1 MRVVSTRTLAAN
13 GGGRSE
19 WGSPHKHR
27 ASMPPSKKSKK
38 TQEVPQEAEDN
49 FSESEDEEQPL
60 FKVRKSVEEAE
71 EAPTGEGDKERVRR
85 LKRSRVN
92 ERRKSK
98 QNGYRS
104 FAEAA
109 GATHSFGNDM
119 LFGILSQSDIKR
131 LATWCPSAGEA
142 GTKLAQ
148 FETHLALRDEPLTS
162 GPIAILHANVEAFA
176 RKVATELV
184 LRNVETGSAERI
196 SAANVRSVLRPLGD
210 VFESEDFMLPNGV
223 VRAAQSTHLLR
234 TVIADDGSKTS
245 VECQEPVLPRSEEE
259 EGAIGEERKFAKSN
273 QVKLLKETD
282 KARAAAL
289 EVRCKARAAAKSA
302 KKAEKVASATA
313 TA

>member
-1 MRVVSTRTLAAN
+1 M
-13 GGGRSE
+13 
-19 WGSPHKHR
+19 
-27 ASMPPSKKSKK
+27 SKKA
-38 TQEVPQEAEDN
+38 QEASQEPEHNSSD
-49 FSESEDEEQPL
+49 ESEDDEQPL
-60 FKVRKSVEEAE
+60 FKVRKTVEEVEEAP
-71 EAPTGEGDKERVRR
+71 AGEGDKERVRR

-148 FETHLALRDEPLTS
+148 FETHLALRDEALTS
-162 GPIAILHANVEAFA
+162 GPLAILHANVEAFA

-210 VFESEDFMLPNGV
+210 VLTSEDFLLPNGV
-223 VRAAQSTHLLR
+223 VRAAQSTHLSR
-234 TVIADDGSKTS
+234 TVVAEDGSKS
-245 VECQEPVLPRSEEE
+245 LVECEEPVLPRSEEE
-259 EGAIGEERKFAKSN
+259 EAAIVEERKFAKSN

-282 KARAAAL
+282 RTREVALEARRKARASA
-289 EVRCKARAAAKSA
+289 KAAK
-302 KKAEKVASATA
+302 KVDKAASATA